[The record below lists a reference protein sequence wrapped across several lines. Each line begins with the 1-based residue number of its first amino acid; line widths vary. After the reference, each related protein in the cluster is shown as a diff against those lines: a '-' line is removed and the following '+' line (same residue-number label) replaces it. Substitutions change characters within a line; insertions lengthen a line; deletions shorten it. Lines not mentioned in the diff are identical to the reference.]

1 MKKPLFLLGPN
12 TNLKFLFFAVFS
24 VVLMLLNQYAPWM
37 KTVRSGLSTLV
48 HPIQVLVDSPVRGT
62 SWAAENLKTRRQ
74 LLEDNRKIHEQNR
87 RLHTRLLQQ
96 QALEAE
102 NERLRELLHSS
113 RRLPQSFIAAR
124 LLAVDM
130 NPFRQEVA
138 IDKGSRDGIT
148 VGMAFVDANG
158 VMGQVIRV
166 HPFHSDGMLIS
177 DPAHALPIQVLRN
190 GLRSIA
196 VGTGRTDGLSLL
208 YLPVN
213 ADIQEGDT
221 LVTSGLGRRFPPDYP
236 VAIVETVERK
246 PGAPFATIKAYPLAA
261 LDRSREILLVS
272 YSTDNTDSNA
282 TEPSPDIEPRESQPN
297 P

>member
-1 MKKPLFLLGPN
+1 MKKPLFLPGPGTN
-12 TNLKFLFFAVFS
+12 TKFLFFAILS
-24 VVLMLLNQYAPWM
+24 IALMVLNQHTSWM
-37 KTVRSGLSTLV
+37 KTLRSGLSTLV
-48 HPIQVLVDSPVRGT
+48 HPLQVLVDSPVRGT

-74 LLEDNRKIHEQNR
+74 LLEDNRNLYLQNR
-87 RLHTRLLQQ
+87 RLNTLLLQL

-102 NERLRELLHSS
+102 NQRLRELLHSS
-113 RRLPQSFIAAR
+113 QRLPQDFIAAR

-130 NPFRQEVA
+130 NPFRQEVV
-138 IDKGSRDGIT
+138 IDKGSENGIT
-148 VGMAFVDANG
+148 EGMAFVDASG

-166 HPFHSDGMLIS
+166 HRHHSEGMLIS
-177 DPAHALPIQVLRN
+177 DPAHALPVQVLRN

-196 VGTGRTDGLSLL
+196 AGTGRTDSLSLL

-236 VAIVETVERK
+236 VATVISVERA
-246 PGAPFATIKAYPLAA
+246 PGAQFASIKAYPLAA
-261 LDRSREILLVS
+261 LDRSREVLLVR
-272 YSTDNTDSNA
+272 YQA
-282 TEPSPDIEPRESQPN
+282 TGKKEGANGDTAESGQSQPE

>member
-12 TNLKFLFFAVFS
+12 TDLKFLFFAVFS
-24 VVLMLLNQYAPWM
+24 VVLMLLSQYAPWM
-37 KTVRSGLSTLV
+37 KTVTSSLSTLV
-48 HPIQVLVDSPVRGT
+48 YPLQVLVDSPVRGT

-74 LLEDNRKIHEQNR
+74 LLEDNHNIHEQNR
-87 RLHTRLLQQ
+87 HLHTRLLQQ
-96 QALEAE
+96 QSLEAE
-102 NERLRELLHSS
+102 NKRLRELLHSS
-113 RRLPQSFIAAR
+113 QRLPQGFIAAR

-130 NPFRQEVA
+130 NPFRQEVV
-138 IDKGSRDGIT
+138 IDKGSQDGISA
-148 VGMAFVDANG
+148 GMAFVDANG
-158 VMGQVIRV
+158 VMGQIISV
-166 HPFHSDGMLIS
+166 HRFHSEGMLIS

-236 VAIVETVERK
+236 VAIVESVDRK

-261 LDRSREILLVS
+261 LDRSREVLLVS
-272 YSTDNTDSNA
+272 YSTDIIDSNA
-282 TEPSPDIEPRESQPN
+282 TETPADIESKENQPDQ
-297 P
+297 